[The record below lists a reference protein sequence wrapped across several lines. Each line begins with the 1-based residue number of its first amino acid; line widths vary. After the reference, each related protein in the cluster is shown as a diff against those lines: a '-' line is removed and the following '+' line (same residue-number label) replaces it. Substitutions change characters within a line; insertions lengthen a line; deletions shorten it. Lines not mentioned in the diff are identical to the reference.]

1 MMNETVVR
9 SLSASVELRLI
20 GSKQDLKAASSL
32 LYKMLGG
39 QFAMKN
45 IYKGEKG
52 DFVAKAQLRLE
63 KEIVSRG

>member
-1 MMNETVVR
+1 MT
-9 SLSASVELRLI
+9 VELRLI

-32 LYKMLGG
+32 LYGKLGG

-52 DFVAKAQLRLE
+52 DFVAKAQLKLE
-63 KEIVSRG
+63 QVAK